1 LQADL
6 TLVTSLEKTYRREPM
21 KKYKVWAKS
30 TTYLYAYVEA
40 EDDHQAWDKAL
51 AMDGSEFIGHT
62 DGDWDI
68 ESTEEVTND

>member
-1 LQADL
+1 M
-6 TLVTSLEKTYRREPM
+6 LVTSLEKIYRREPM